1 LSAVGDDWLISQVL
15 LIETDDN
22 VVELGS

>member
-1 LSAVGDDWLISQVL
+1 LSAVGEDWLISQVL